1 MYLFHMC
8 KMNIDVHV
16 GKYFAKMFNAGKR
29 KIVKI
34 STWPACITQHC
45 VVIQNRKKWFNHF
58 TTFHSYC
65 ISNHSSD
72 DRNRRFV
79 CTFQEKWVCSKL
91 GIKL

>member
-34 STWPACITQHC
+34 ST
-45 VVIQNRKKWFNHF
+45 
-58 TTFHSYC
+58 
-65 ISNHSSD
+65 
-72 DRNRRFV
+72 
-79 CTFQEKWVCSKL
+79 
-91 GIKL
+91 